1 MSIQTWRLF
10 GGALLAIGSCFVV
23 LLPLRQLDAAEAVA
37 EVAPFLKT
45 YCVTCHGEKKQNGDQ
60 QFDTLTL
67 NLSDSNNLRTWQ
79 NILDVLHRGEMP
91 PDKDGVKQPSD
102 RERRQVIVGLEEQ
115 LLKAYAQSKST
126 GGETVYR
133 RLNRFEYRNTIRDL
147 LGINIEF
154 VDPTEKFLPDASEEG
169 LDNVG
174 NALVTSDY
182 FLQQAMGAAETMIQR
197 ATHFEPRPKTIS
209 RTSPGPVLH
218 RKGGILTTSSREN
231 NNAYDEIFEQAA
243 RGISGGYIGM
253 SDYPEGV
260 SVSGRYRIQL
270 TASSSNQRHPWGD
283 SIPTNQNEALRV
295 GVVIF
300 NARTADALRY
310 DASEKHV
317 GEYPLPESGAKR
329 TVELE
334 LWLEE
339 GWAPKFVWV
348 NAPFRAYRTGEKLL
362 QRYLPDLYQPRPD
375 PRLGTRVKQEYLYE
389 IGRLLVE
396 NNKGPTLR
404 IHQVKIDGPL
414 LDQWPPKG
422 HVLMYGKGEVRSQDI
437 EMHLKRFATQAF
449 RRPVTTAEM
458 KAYAALVRRYEA
470 EGKSTVAALQI
481 GYKAVMS
488 STPFLHMPQF
498 NDTLSADELATRLSY
513 FLWSSMPD
521 TTLSELARNGSLLQ
535 PDVLHSQVERMLED
549 PKSQAFVTH
558 FTDRWLR
565 LDKINSMPPD
575 VKQYKSYYDEKLDV
589 AMKQETHLFFEY
601 ILKKNLPI
609 SNFIDSDFTFVNR
622 GLADLYGMAPLDD
635 AALVKVAITDK
646 RRGGLL
652 GQASVLTATANGID
666 TSPVIRGVWVLDNL
680 LGTPPTPPPPDVEPL
695 APDLQGALTIREQ
708 LDKHRENTSCYDC
721 HVKIDPMGFAM
732 ENYGPIGEW
741 RESYGRSRT
750 PIDASAQMADGSQ
763 YEDIV
768 EFKEELLKRKDLVT
782 RQLTK
787 KLLEYST
794 GRIMELKDRKEL
806 DSIVVTVKAR
816 GSGLRDLV
824 HEVVQSTV
832 FLKK

>member
-1 MSIQTWRLF
+1 MWTQTCRLF
-10 GGALLAIGSCFVV
+10 GGALFAIGTYFVL
-23 LLPLRQLDAAEAVA
+23 LLPLSQLDAADAVA
-37 EVAPFLKT
+37 EVPLFLKT
-45 YCVTCHGEKKQNGDQ
+45 YCISCHGEKKQNGDQ

-102 RERRQVIVGLEEQ
+102 KERRQVIAGLEEQ
-115 LLKAYAQSKST
+115 LLKAYAQNKST
-126 GGETVYR
+126 AGETVYR
-133 RLNRFEYRNTIRDL
+133 RMNRFEYRNTLRDL
-147 LGINIEF
+147 LGINIDF

-169 LDNVG
+169 LDNIG

-182 FLQQAMGAAETMIQR
+182 FLQQAMAAAETMIER
-197 ATHFEPRPKTIS
+197 ATHFEPRPKTIRS
-209 RTSPGPVLH
+209 THPGPVLH
-218 RKGGILTTSSREN
+218 RKGGILTSASRELN
-231 NNAYDEIFEQAA
+231 NPFDEIFEQAG
-243 RGISGGYIGM
+243 RGSSGGYIGM
-253 SDYPEGV
+253 SDYPDGV
-260 SVSGRYRIQL
+260 GVSGRYRIQL
-270 TASSSNQRHPWGD
+270 TASSSNQRHPWGS
-283 SIPTNQNEALRV
+283 SIPNNQDEKLRV

-300 NARTADALRY
+300 NARAADALRY
-310 DASEKHV
+310 DASEKNV
-317 GEYPLPESGAKR
+317 GEFPLPESGAKR

-339 GWAPKFVWV
+339 GWAPKFKWV
-348 NAPFRAYRTGEKLL
+348 NAPFRAYRTGEKLV

-375 PRLGTRVKQEYLYE
+375 PRLGTKVKQEYLYE

-404 IHQVKIDGPL
+404 IHQVKMEGPL

-422 HVLMYGKGEVRSQDI
+422 HVLMYGKGEVRSEDI
-437 EMHLKRFATQAF
+437 EMHLNRFATQAF
-449 RRPVTTAEM
+449 RRPVTSAEM
-458 KAYAALVRRYEA
+458 KPYAALVRHYES
-470 EGKSTVAALQI
+470 EGKSTIDAMQI
-481 GYKAVMS
+481 GYKALMS

-498 NDTLSADELATRLSY
+498 NDTLSAYELATRLSY

-521 TTLSELARNGSLLQ
+521 STLFKLAQNGSLLR
-535 PDVLHSQVERMLED
+535 PDVLQAQVERMLED
-549 PKSQAFVTH
+549 PKSQAFVAH

-575 VKQYKSYYDEKLDV
+575 VKQYKSYYDENLDV
-589 AMKQETHLFFEY
+589 AMKQETHLFFAY
-601 ILKKNLPI
+601 ILKNNLAI

-622 GLADLYGMAPLDD
+622 GLAALYGMAPLDD

-652 GQASVLTATANGID
+652 GHASVLTATANGID

-708 LDKHRENTSCYDC
+708 LDKHRENPSCYDC
-721 HVKIDPMGFAM
+721 HVKIDPMGFAL

-741 RESYGRSRT
+741 RESYGRSRI
-750 PIDASAQMADGSQ
+750 PIDASAEMADGSQ
-763 YEDIV
+763 YKDIV
-768 EFKEELLKRKDLVT
+768 GFKKELLKRKDLVIQ
-782 RQLTK
+782 QLTK

-794 GRIMELKDRKEL
+794 GRIMELEDRKEL
-806 DSIVVTVKAR
+806 ESIVGTVKAK